1 MTSTEKKYKNREYY
15 ESNREV
21 IKNRA
26 RERYHMQ
33 KRLEE
38 KASAAPALTEALTL
52 VPEALAIAEPQALKL
67 CPGQSWNPRHGF
79 DQTRDLYQQ
88 YEVKIVTQN
97 IAVTN
102 IASSAETV
110 PEHHSRLAEEIPRY
124 SQSAEVMQ
132 NDTESLHE
140 GVKNEAPHTEK
151 QAIGN
156 ESSAWS
162 KGFLRILASPALFFQ
177 VLFITGI
184 TSILTAMQIGFYR
197 AHDIFP
203 GLAVPLA
210 VACELS
216 LLYLVS
222 IRCSGLSN
230 GIRVGLYALMFGYI
244 VSSLSFDVF
253 FQSRNQMRA
262 STQSGPAATEARS
275 ELHEDL
281 KKAEAALE
289 TAAKGRSW
297 KNMALF
303 GEQVSSI
310 QKRLSE
316 VHETKEFGVT
326 DSEAMIAGAV
336 LLVVLRALLM
346 GVNSM
351 AMCGL
356 RNAVEI
362 NAEPRRWKAGSLTSK
377 YP

>member
-26 RERYHMQ
+26 RERYHLR
-33 KRLEE
+33 KNREE
-38 KASAAPALTEALTL
+38 KASTSAGASEVLTL
-52 VPEALAIAEPQALKL
+52 VPQVKADAIAQPEVVKL
-67 CPGQSWNPRHGF
+67 IPGGAWTFGHGF
-79 DQTRDLYQQ
+79 AQVLDLYQQ
-88 YEVKIVTQN
+88 YDVNVATQN
-97 IAVTN
+97 ILVTSV
-102 IASSAETV
+102 APLAESV
-110 PEHHSRLAEEIPRY
+110 QERPSLMAEEI
-124 SQSAEVMQ
+124 SQHVKPTAAIQ
-132 NDTESLHE
+132 HE
-140 GVKNEAPHTEK
+140 TEK
-151 QAIGN
+151 LPADSKLLGPPTEKLGTET

-162 KGFLRILASPALFFQ
+162 KGFLRILTSPALFFQ
-177 VLFITGI
+177 VLLITGL

-222 IRCSGLSN
+222 IKCRGLSN
-230 GIRVGLYALMFGYI
+230 AVRIVLYALLFGYI

-253 FQSRNQMRA
+253 FQSRNQMKE
-262 STQSGPAATEARS
+262 STQSGPGTVEARS
-275 ELHEDL
+275 ELHDDL
-281 KKAEAALE
+281 RKAEAALE
-289 TAAKGRSW
+289 TATKGRSW

-310 QKRLSE
+310 QKRISE
-316 VHETKEFGVT
+316 IHETKEMGVT
-326 DSEAMIAGAV
+326 DEEAMIVGAV

-351 AMCGL
+351 AVCGL
-356 RNAVEI
+356 TRSRFEV
-362 NAEPRRWKAGSLTSK
+362 
-377 YP
+377 